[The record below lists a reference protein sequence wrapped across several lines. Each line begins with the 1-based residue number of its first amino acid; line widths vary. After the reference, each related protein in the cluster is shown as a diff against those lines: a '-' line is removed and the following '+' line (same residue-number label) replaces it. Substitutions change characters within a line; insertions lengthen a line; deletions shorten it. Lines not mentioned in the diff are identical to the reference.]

1 MKTHFKK
8 LRNPNFIGSWDL
20 ENPTQDGYITKD
32 VTITKVENQ
41 QVHDGKGG
49 QSECTVVVL
58 AECKPLIANSTNI
71 KAIAKVLKTPYI
83 EDWIGQKITLT
94 VKQVKAFG
102 EVHDAI
108 RVAMHAPKQAVKPV
122 IVAGSE
128 AWGQAITYLRNGGK
142 IEAITK
148 KYSLDTAAIEL
159 LQTAADEPA

>member
-20 ENPTQDGYITKD
+20 ENPTQDGYIAKD
-32 VTITKVENQ
+32 VTIAKVENQ

-49 QSECTVVVL
+49 QSECTVIHL
-58 AECKPLIANSTNI
+58 KECKPMIGNSTNL
-71 KAIAKVLKTPYI
+71 KTIAKVLKTPYI
-83 EDWIGQKITLT
+83 EEWVGQKITLK
-94 VKQVKAFG
+94 VASVKAFG

-108 RVAMHAPKQAVKPV
+108 RVATHAPKQAVKPAIMV
-122 IVAGSE
+122 GSE
-128 AWGQAITYLRNGGK
+128 AWGQAIAYLRNGGK